1 MSDYSYIA
9 VPVGKNVQGMDI
21 SPKFGAYTG
30 VEIVK
35 SEDSG
40 TETVIRSDTFSPETG
55 RIFRIS
61 NPWGTKEQANNIL
74 ARLQGG
80 FQYQPYSATGAEV
93 NPAAEIGDGISAN
106 NVYSG
111 IYKMSKN
118 FTSLMASDVSAPQD
132 EEVNHEYPY
141 EPKQERVYKREIYAM
156 QSSIR
161 QTAEQIRADVV
172 AKVDGSGNGDEHFG
186 WVLNS
191 TSWSLV
197 SGSATVFRADK
208 SGVTISGIINAKS
221 GGTIGGFNI
230 GSSSIYKTKQSF
242 SDGNSG
248 VYIGTD
254 GIALGNDKFSVSS
267 SGALM
272 AKSGT
277 IGGFSIG
284 SSSIYKNMTSYDD
297 DKNNGVYIGT
307 NGIGL
312 GKGNFYVTSSG
323 TVYAKN
329 ASLEGTLT
337 VGGAQITASALR
349 TGATAGTGAQGIINQ
364 NKGKWDKAATD
375 ASSALTKA
383 GKAQE
388 KAEDAMSTANSATT
402 NISNLV
408 SGSATFSKLKLGQIR
423 LGGNWRT
430 LGIVTINIDGTNYN
444 LVSYS

>member
-40 TETVIRSDTFSPETG
+40 TETVIRSDTFSPESG

-80 FQYQPYSATGAEV
+80 FQYQPYSAIGAEV
-93 NPAAEIGDGISAN
+93 NPAAEIGDGITAN

-172 AKVDGSGNGDEHFG
+172 KKVDGSGNGDEHFG

-208 SGVTISGIINAKS
+208 SGVTINGIINAKS

-230 GSSSIYKTKQSF
+230 GVSSIYKTKQSF
-242 SDGNSG
+242 GDGNSG

-254 GIALGNDKFSVSS
+254 GIALGADKFSVSS
-267 SGALM
+267 SGALT

-284 SSSIYKNMTSYDD
+284 SSSIYKTKTAYND
-297 DKNNGVYIGT
+297 NNEGVYIGT

-312 GKGNFYVTSSG
+312 GKKKFYVTSAGSL
-323 TVYAKN
+323 YAEN
-329 ASLEGTLT
+329 ANLEGTLT

-364 NKGKWDKAATD
+364 NKSKWDKAATD

-388 KAEDAMSTANSATT
+388 KAEDAMGAANSATT
-402 NISNLV
+402 SVSNLV

-430 LGIVTINIDGTNYN
+430 LGTVTININGTNYN